1 MAIPEPRFTFCD
13 IFSGQDNISA
23 ARWIRKLE
31 FELGPFKVNGAIPA
45 QRLLTSKDLL
55 LTDEA
60 AKWAEINP
68 DALRILA
75 SSEPTD
81 ANVTAFK
88 NLFQERFPVCR
99 PFL

>member
-1 MAIPEPRFTFCD
+1 MAIPEPRLTFCD
-13 IFSGQDNISA
+13 NFSGKDSISA
-23 ARWIRKLE
+23 ARLIRKLE

-45 QRLLTSKDLL
+45 QRLLTSIDL

-60 AKWAEINP
+60 VKWAETHP
-68 DALRILA
+68 DAVRILA
-75 SSEPTD
+75 SPEPTD

-88 NLFQERFPVCR
+88 SLFQERFTVCR